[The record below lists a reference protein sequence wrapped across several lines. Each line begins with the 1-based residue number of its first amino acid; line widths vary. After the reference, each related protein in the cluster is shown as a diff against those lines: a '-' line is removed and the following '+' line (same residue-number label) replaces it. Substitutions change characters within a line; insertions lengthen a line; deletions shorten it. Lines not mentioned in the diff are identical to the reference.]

1 MKTTI
6 NIEKVINGYIIDVNN
21 VKSVAKDL
29 QDVKNCMGEL
39 FKTFVDRKGDN
50 INNCTLV
57 LTCIETLNDE
67 QNS

>member
-6 NIEKVINGYIIDVNN
+6 NIKTAVNGYIIDVNN

-29 QDVKNCMGEL
+29 QDVKNIMGEL
-39 FKTFVDRKGDN
+39 FKNFVDSKGDN

-57 LTCIETLNDE
+57 LTCIET
-67 QNS
+67 